1 MPPKMFMPD
10 GVGGYAKP
18 LKKDGRKVVRGHKPN
33 HQKNGKPY
41 QVTIAMT
48 SR

>member
-1 MPPKMFMPD
+1 MPEGF
-10 GVGGYAKP
+10 GGSAKP
-18 LKKDGRKVVRGHKPN
+18 LKKDGRNGGRGHKPN

-41 QVTIAMT
+41 QVTMTMT